1 MGLFTGFKKAR
12 LEKKFIKNEWVII
25 QSIPFAQFEQLIV
38 NHVDDGWEI
47 EDDYLRLQADT
58 PLWQCILKKGTSI
71 LTCVWS
77 SKVQGQVYGPER
89 VLNDLT
95 KTLNLEA
102 ANTIDKV
109 WF

>member
-12 LEKKFIKNEWVII
+12 LEKKFIKNDWVII

-38 NHVDDGWEI
+38 DHVDDGWEI
-47 EDDYLRLQADT
+47 EDDYLRLKEDT
-58 PLWQCILKKGTSI
+58 PLWECILKKGTSL

-77 SKVQGQVYGPER
+77 AKVGGQVFGPAR
-89 VLNDLT
+89 VLNDLAS
-95 KTLNLEA
+95 TLNLDA
-102 ANTIDKV
+102 TDTIEKV